1 MIALQ
6 IVRTPT
12 GQTFTDIDRR
22 TGEFVRKEWFAISW
36 RELGDGKEVKDMAE
50 AKALY
55 GGSPVLEGK
64 RC

>member
-12 GQTFTDIDRR
+12 QQFFTEYDRSGQL
-22 TGEFVRKEWFAISW
+22 VRKEWFAISW
-36 RELGDGKEVKDMAE
+36 RELGPAKDMAE

-55 GGSPVLEGK
+55 GGSPVLEGGK
-64 RC
+64 

>member
-36 RELGDGKEVKDMAE
+36 RELGPAKDMAE

-55 GGSPVLEGK
+55 GGCPVLEVGK
-64 RC
+64 C

>member
-36 RELGDGKEVKDMAE
+36 TPLGPAKDIAE
-50 AKALY
+50 AKRLY
-55 GGSPVLEGK
+55 GGSPVLGVGK
-64 RC
+64 

>member
-12 GQTFTDIDRR
+12 GSFHTEYDRS
-22 TGEFVRKEWFAISW
+22 GQLVRKEWYAISW
-36 RELGDGKEVKDMAE
+36 RELGPAKDMAE

-55 GGSPVLEGK
+55 GGSPVLGVGK
-64 RC
+64 